1 MLGMVPHSRPGK
13 GVGEGM
19 APPIRNLVSSQPS
32 IFARARVLDDECTNS
47 DGCTQ
52 SDMID
57 QAGFAGKE
65 YVYTTWGRLRDV
77 PPMRDCMAD
86 RLDGGNRTGGYGTVV
101 SELNWSPEDRV
112 RLNITADD
120 QPEHHKGTS
129 GVH

>member
-1 MLGMVPHSRPGK
+1 M
-13 GVGEGM
+13 
-19 APPIRNLVSSQPS
+19 
-32 IFARARVLDDECTNS
+32 LDDECTDS

-77 PPMRDCMAD
+77 PPMKDCMAD

-120 QPEHHKGTS
+120 QPEHHKGMS
-129 GVH
+129 GVHFRKIVSAREFLENTPVDYTTVKPDPSIPSADFFDFSD